1 MVDRYFEV
9 SGIASSV
16 GAQLAY
22 VWCRAGGGDGYTL
35 VGSGHVVGADAILPP
50 GIKAGQFA
58 IAIRLPADGVV
69 ETIAVTDDVGG
80 GDLVPDVSV
89 IECPAPAGMR
99 AGTAA
104 AGAGFVVSSKLP
116 MAPFRPPRHAD
127 SEFLTSS

>member
-58 IAIRLPADGVV
+58 IAIRLPADGAV
-69 ETIAVTDDVGG
+69 ETIGVTDD
-80 GDLVPDVSV
+80 S
-89 IECPAPAGMR
+89 
-99 AGTAA
+99 AA
-104 AGAGFVVSSKLP
+104 KTWYKVFPSSSARLRSD
-116 MAPFRPPRHAD
+116 FDRVRPPLARA
-127 SEFLTSS
+127 L